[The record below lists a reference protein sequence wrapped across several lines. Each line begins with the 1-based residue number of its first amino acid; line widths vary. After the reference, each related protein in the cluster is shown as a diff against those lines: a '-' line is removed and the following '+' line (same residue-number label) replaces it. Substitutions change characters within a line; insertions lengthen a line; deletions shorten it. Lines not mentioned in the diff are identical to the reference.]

1 MKKNIVRSTIV
12 ACTLAGVIAIGG
24 TTSEASALGTKT
36 LSQGMNNS
44 AVMELQQ
51 GLRQL
56 NFFTYANN
64 TTYFGSITKQA
75 VQKFQKA
82 NGLTVDG
89 YFGPASAKVMQSK
102 LSGKPSPAPTPDK
115 GTSSSSVST
124 GLLRPGSRGGSVGSL
139 QQSLKNLGYYKGS
152 IDSIFGGGTTSAVK
166 RFQTSRHL
174 SADGIA
180 GPATFNAI
188 TKAANGTATTPA
200 PKPEVSKP
208 APSAPVSNGLLRH
221 GSRGGSVGSL
231 QQSLKNLGYYKGS
244 IDSIFGG
251 GTTSAVKRFQTSRH
265 LSADGIAGPATFNA
279 ITKAANGT
287 ATAPTPT
294 PAPEQGVVKGDKASN
309 SSASS
314 AISTAKKYI
323 GGRYVFGGT
332 SPSGFD
338 CSGFTQYVF
347 NQSGISI
354 PRTTTGQASVGSSV
368 SKSQLQPGDLL
379 VFSGTYKAGP
389 SHVGVYIGDG
399 NFVHAANSRKG
410 VRVDSVN
417 SSYYGSKFTSGR
429 RLF

>member
-166 RFQTSRHL
+166 RFQTSR
-174 SADGIA
+174 G
-180 GPATFNAI
+180 
-188 TKAANGTATTPA
+188 
-200 PKPEVSKP
+200 
-208 APSAPVSNGLLRH
+208 
-221 GSRGGSVGSL
+221 
-231 QQSLKNLGYYKGS
+231 
-244 IDSIFGG
+244 
-251 GTTSAVKRFQTSRH
+251 